1 MSERSRGLLSDI
13 SWLQVTGSVLAAVT
27 SAWLASRLGVA
38 GTMIGVALGSFVAT
52 VGSAI
57 YVRTL
62 DRGKTLLAQTAS
74 GAVVER
80 TVQDGEI
87 AEALDEIAEAERSPV
102 RSAEVVSEDERELP
116 WRKIII
122 TTIVVVIIALTT
134 ITTYELVSDKSLD
147 GSRGTTIGDTFGGSK
162 GAKDSKDSK
171 DDTKDKGGSGG
182 GDDGTKDTPDGPK
195 PTATPEDGRSTA
207 PAPTM
212 STPAPTAT
220 TPAPA
225 PTPRPSASP
234 TQSAPEPS
242 APTPQ
247 PAE

>member
-102 RSAEVVSEDERELP
+102 RSAEVVSQDERELP

-162 GAKDSKDSK
+162 GAKDSKD
-171 DDTKDKGGSGG
+171 DTKDKGGSGG
-182 GDDGTKDTPDGPK
+182 SDDGTKDTPDAPK

-207 PAPTM
+207 PAPTV

-220 TPAPA
+220 TPAPT

-234 TQSAPEPS
+234 TQDAPEPT
-242 APTPQ
+242 APTPRS
-247 PAE
+247 EE